1 MAARRVEHDDE
12 IDVRDVIDRYEDLDA
27 DHDGDNSV
35 AGEYESLRD
44 LLRELRDRG
53 GDVEHRGH
61 WYPGT
66 LIQDRGEVSSDYS
79 SVEYDGVTY
88 RYRY

>member
-1 MAARRVEHDDE
+1 MSDTADV
-12 IDVRDVIDRYEDLDA
+12 IDVRDVIARFEDLDA

-35 AGEYESLRD
+35 GHEFEALRA

-66 LIQDRGEVSSDYS
+66 LVREQPADTDYT
-79 SVEYDGVTY
+79 SVDFDGDTY
-88 RYRY
+88 WYRD